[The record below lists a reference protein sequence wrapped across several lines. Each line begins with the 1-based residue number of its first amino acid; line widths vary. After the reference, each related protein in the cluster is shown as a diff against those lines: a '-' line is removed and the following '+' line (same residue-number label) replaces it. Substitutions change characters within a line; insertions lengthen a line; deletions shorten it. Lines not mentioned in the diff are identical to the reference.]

1 MSFQPGTSAAL
12 VYETL
17 ALEKTDLENSISY
30 SQETVGTA
38 NSVANAFSV
47 PCAALDKF
55 LLDKISL
62 INSKKS
68 LIVQILTTN
77 YNNVVSAGATA
88 CGIGTIGNISS
99 NVVVVGSASTFNYNC
114 NPTCSLGGR
123 AQVRQD
129 VLYTYSFDDIDQG
142 NVESAFPDQTYT
154 LKQITTSNVGLGKT
168 NVFFNDQ
175 YDPQNKSSTSTLL
188 GYYYPVTGVGTIC
201 NQIRSQVSTLE
212 TEIITLRSEINSV
225 IGSINIL
232 KDKKVEQELSAWYDQ
247 KGIAD
252 GQGKISSINSLLTIL
267 DQNKTV
273 IENYESTLP

>member
-88 CGIGTIGNISS
+88 CGIGTIGNISIK
-99 NVVVVGSASTFNYNC
+99 C
-114 NPTCSLGGR
+114 CCS
-123 AQVRQD
+123 
-129 VLYTYSFDDIDQG
+129 
-142 NVESAFPDQTYT
+142 
-154 LKQITTSNVGLGKT
+154 
-168 NVFFNDQ
+168 
-175 YDPQNKSSTSTLL
+175 
-188 GYYYPVTGVGTIC
+188 
-201 NQIRSQVSTLE
+201 
-212 TEIITLRSEINSV
+212 
-225 IGSINIL
+225 
-232 KDKKVEQELSAWYDQ
+232 W
-247 KGIAD
+247 
-252 GQGKISSINSLLTIL
+252 
-267 DQNKTV
+267 
-273 IENYESTLP
+273 